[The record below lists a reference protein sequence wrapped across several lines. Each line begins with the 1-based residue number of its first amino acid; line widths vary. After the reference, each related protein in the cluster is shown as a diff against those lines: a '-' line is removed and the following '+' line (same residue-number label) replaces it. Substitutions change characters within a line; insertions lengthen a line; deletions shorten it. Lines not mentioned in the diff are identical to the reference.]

1 MDSSINLFNLFLGI
15 GHKGEQV
22 SVKPNFAY
30 ERLLLPKLA
39 VYASPENLE
48 LMKNNLY
55 QTNNEEK
62 HSSIEALLV

>member
-1 MDSSINLFNLFLGI
+1 MFIYIGV

-22 SVKPNFAY
+22 SVRPIFAY
-30 ERLLLPKLA
+30 EHLLLPKLA

-55 QTNNEEK
+55 QSKDEEK
-62 HSSIEALLV
+62 PSSINALQV

>member
-1 MDSSINLFNLFLGI
+1 MFLGV

-22 SVKPNFAY
+22 SVKPTFAY

-55 QTNNEEK
+55 QTKSDEK
-62 HSSIEALLV
+62 PSSVEALLV